1 MKCAACGGNDL
12 AYEQR
17 DVEYRYGKG
26 VVVLAGLEAG
36 YCPDCGG
43 MVMKRDEAERY
54 VTATR
59 NLRIQENRSVVNP
72 HFIEVVRKK
81 LGLNHAEADAVFS
94 QPAGAFMAYE
104 KGIRPVPP
112 LLVQL
117 LKLLGNHPELLSEVD
132 SPVIYPKQDWRSSFR
147 SG

>member
-12 AYEQR
+12 VYEER

-36 YCPDCGG
+36 YCPDCGEI
-43 MVMKRDEAERY
+43 MMKRDEAERY

-59 NLRIQENRSVVNP
+59 KLRVEVNTSVVSP
-72 HFIEVVRKK
+72 RFIEIVRKK
-81 LGLNHAEADAVFS
+81 LGLNQAEADTVFS
-94 QPAGAFMAYE
+94 QPAGAFLAYE
-104 KGIRPVPP
+104 RGIRPVPP

-117 LKLLGNHPELLSEVD
+117 LKVLSNHPELLNEID
-132 SPVIYPKQDWRSSFR
+132 SPVIYPKQDWRSSYKQ
-147 SG
+147 G